1 MFNLPF
7 LFSFMGFTMT
17 QKSMTKQKTKN
28 NFLSDQK
35 AISPIVGVLLLL
47 AITVIM
53 AGFLATEVLSFEF
66 TTPSKPVSLSARAEK
81 VTVGTASYTAIR
93 LEHTGG
99 APLDMSNLR
108 ILVNQSE
115 ADLSHF
121 SKDFFS
127 IGESVLL
134 CGIENN
140 KIAVLQYPI
149 GQSSK
154 KPTRNALNSGESVE
168 VIVIDTTTNQILFKK
183 TIRSSN

>member
-1 MFNLPF
+1 MI
-7 LFSFMGFTMT
+7 
-17 QKSMTKQKTKN
+17 QKSTTKGKKTKN

-35 AISPIVGVLLLL
+35 AVSQVVSVLLLL

-53 AGFLATEVLSFEF
+53 AGFLAAEVLSFEF
-66 TTPSKPVSLSARAEK
+66 TAPSKPVSLSARVEK
-81 VTVGTASYTAIR
+81 ITDGTSTYAAIR

-99 APLDMSNLR
+99 APLDTSNLR

-115 ADLSHF
+115 ADLSYF
-121 SKDFFS
+121 PNDLFS

-140 KIAVLQYPI
+140 KMAVLQYPI

-154 KPTRNALNSGESVE
+154 KPTRNILNTGEAVE
-168 VIVIDTTTNQILFKK
+168 VIVIDTATNQILFKK
-183 TIRSSN
+183 TVRSSN